1 MKKNKYIKI
10 TIFLLI
16 FVIVF
21 LVLPAIIFSQET
33 EDIIINKVNI
43 EKYPYVRSYISFKEG
58 SELGSKK
65 LDNEN
70 FTILENNKKVQD
82 FTVKRV
88 ATITEPIGIV
98 LALDTSGSMKDQ
110 PIEDAK
116 NAASLF
122 MDEMKPYDE
131 FSVVGFADKV
141 TIYSSFTSNRQLLK
155 NSIAQIEAE
164 GETSMFDGI
173 MKSLEQFENKKDLK
187 DKYIIIL
194 TDGMDTVS
202 KFEPENVITKAKE
215 EEVTIY
221 SVALMSYDFNP
232 IDIENISSETNGE
245 LLTATDSTELKDLYS
260 AISRKIRNQY
270 VISYTS
276 LWPNTETIDINIAV
290 NDSGLTSYA
299 STSYKN
305 PFYAPPPTDIVACPA
320 KSPFLAIFDIWW
332 MKLVLYII
340 IFIGITIFLFSLILI
355 IIPSS
360 QRLLKRRTEF
370 YDYDKTYKYPEEKSD
385 KNKGKIKIF
394 NRIVK
399 ITSKVASRRGFIEL
413 FNLRLQKAGMS
424 IRASEFITLHI
435 MAVITLSMGI
445 YLLTKN
451 LLLTLVLVMV
461 IILAPFILLNFKA
474 SIRVKKLNEQL
485 PDTLQLISSSLKA
498 GYSLNQSINMI
509 IDETSPPISD
519 EFKIVLSEIRMGL
532 PEKDALER
540 MAKRINSE
548 LFDWTALAVSIQSEV
563 GGNLAEVMDTIS
575 ETIRDRE
582 RTLRQIKALT
592 AEGRISAYILI
603 GLPIIMTIVL
613 VMLNREYIS
622 LLITTKIGL
631 AMLAVASILMITGI
645 IWILKIINVK
655 Y

>member
-21 LVLPAIIFSQET
+21 LVLPAIIFGQET

-43 EKYPYVRSYISFKEG
+43 EKYPYISSYISFKEG

-70 FTILENNKKVQD
+70 FTIFENNEKVQD

-98 LALDTSGSMKDQ
+98 LVLDTSGSMKEQ
-110 PIEDAK
+110 PLEDAK

-155 NSIAQIEAE
+155 NSIEQIEAE

-173 MKSLEQFENKKDLK
+173 MKSLEQFENKKDFK

-202 KFEPENVITKAKE
+202 KFKPEEVIARAKE

-260 AISRKIRNQY
+260 TISRKIRNQY

-276 LWPNTETIDINIAV
+276 LWPNTETININITV
-290 NDSGLTSYA
+290 NNSGLTSSV
-299 STSYKN
+299 STIYEN
-305 PFYAPPPTDIVACPA
+305 PFYAPPPTDIVASPA
-320 KSPFLAIFDIWW
+320 KSLFLAIFDIWW

-340 IFIGITIFLFSLILI
+340 ILIGITLFLFSIILI

-360 QRLLKRRTEF
+360 KHLLKRRTEF
-370 YDYDKTYKYPEEKSD
+370 YDYNKTYKYPEEESD

-394 NRIVK
+394 NRIVR
-399 ITSKVASRRGFIEL
+399 ITSKIASRRGFIEL
-413 FNLRLQKAGMS
+413 FSLRLQKAGMS

-435 MAVITLSMGI
+435 MAVITLSVGT

-461 IILAPFILLNFKA
+461 IILAPFLLLNFKA
-474 SIRVKKLNEQL
+474 STRVKKLNEQL

-498 GYSLNQSINMI
+498 GYSLSQSINMI
-509 IDETSPPISD
+509 IDETRPPISD
-519 EFKIVLSEIRMGL
+519 EFKIALSEIRMGL
-532 PEKDALER
+532 PEKDSLER
-540 MAKRINSE
+540 MAKRVNSE
-548 LFDWTALAVSIQSEV
+548 LFDWTALAVSIQNEV

-575 ETIRDRE
+575 DTIRDRE

-592 AEGRISAYILI
+592 AEGKISAYILI
-603 GLPIIMTIVL
+603 GLPVAITIFL
-613 VMLNREYIS
+613 FILNREYVS
-622 LLITTKIGL
+622 LLITTKIGWV
-631 AMLAVASILMITGI
+631 MLAVASTLMITGI

>member
-1 MKKNKYIKI
+1 MKKNKHIKI

-21 LVLPAIIFSQET
+21 LVLPAIIFGQET

-43 EKYPYVRSYISFKEG
+43 EKYPYVSSYISFKEG

-70 FTILENNKKVQD
+70 FTILENNEKVQD
-82 FTVKRV
+82 FTIKRV

-98 LALDTSGSMKDQ
+98 LVLDTSGSMKEQ

-202 KFEPENVITKAKE
+202 KFKPEDIISKAKE

-276 LWPNTETIDINIAV
+276 LWPNTETIDINITV
-290 NDSGLTSYA
+290 NDSGLTSSV
-299 STSYKN
+299 STIYKN
-305 PFYAPPPTDIVACPA
+305 PFYTPPPTDIVASPA

-340 IFIGITIFLFSLILI
+340 ILIGITLFLFSLILI
-355 IIPSS
+355 ILPS
-360 QRLLKRRTEF
+360 QNLLKRRTDF
-370 YDYDKTYKYPEEKSD
+370 YDYNKTYKYPEEEFD

-399 ITSKVASRRGFIEL
+399 IISKVASRRGFIEL

-435 MAVITLSMGI
+435 MAVITLSVGI

-474 SIRVKKLNEQL
+474 SVRVKKLNEQL

-498 GYSLNQSINMI
+498 GYSLSQSINMI
-509 IDETSPPISD
+509 IDEASPPISD

-575 ETIRDRE
+575 DTIRDRE

-603 GLPIIMTIVL
+603 GLPIIMTLVL

-631 AMLAVASILMITGI
+631 AMLSVASILMITGI